1 MVADDIKVRF
11 SADAVSYQL
20 AASPVAS
27 DESLE
32 KQTETPREQGGREN
46 KACNQTDEINVNL
59 IYYTL
64 HLYNKML
71 ETVWVDLNGNVTI
84 TPGVAR

>member
-27 DESLE
+27 EESLE
-32 KQTETPREQGGREN
+32 KHTETPGNQGGREN
-46 KACNQTDEINVNL
+46 KACNQTDKIHV
-59 IYYTL
+59 
-64 HLYNKML
+64 
-71 ETVWVDLNGNVTI
+71 TVHYI
-84 TPGVAR
+84 IIIKC